1 MSGRFRACG
10 IVTRAQPPAAAGVPC
25 FFFSL
30 GWPPF
35 LIVVWVSAVLAN
47 RDGRRVLVTGAQ
59 GLVAR
64 VVGEDDAAG
73 AQLVDQSCRISRA
86 RRYSCSDW

>member
-1 MSGRFRACG
+1 MRDRHPRSASGYGRCSG
-10 IVTRAQPPAAAGVPC
+10 

-35 LIVVWVSAVLAN
+35 LVVVWVSAVLAD

-73 AQLVDQSCRISRA
+73 AQLVVFTNS
-86 RRYSCSDW
+86 